1 MSFGGADAEG
11 LDPEIRRALEV
22 EQAKAR
28 FQSQI
33 HSFTDLCWDA
43 CIDKPSAKLDSKT
56 ENCLMNCVER
66 YIDSNLMLANR
77 FADKMKRMSSN

>member
-1 MSFGGADAEG
+1 MSFGGNEADNI
-11 LDPEIRRALEV
+11 DPEIRRALEV

-43 CIDKPSAKLDSKT
+43 CIDKPSNKLDSKT

-77 FADKMKRMSSN
+77 FADKMKRMSGS

>member
-1 MSFGGADAEG
+1 MSFNGNEADG
-11 LDPEIRRALEV
+11 IDPEIRRALEV

-33 HSFTDLCWDA
+33 HSFTDLCWDT
-43 CIDKPSAKLDSKT
+43 CIDKPSTKLDSKT

-77 FADKMKRMSSN
+77 FADKMKRMS